1 MPTSKPKPP
10 YTTPQV
16 ADMLNR
22 STSGVRAIG
31 HAHNLGTVIAGVRL
45 WTDMD
50 VARAR
55 VLFAQPRKPR
65 SRRID
70 TP

>member
-1 MPTSKPKPP
+1 MTKPKPP

-16 ADMLNR
+16 ADMLGR
-22 STSGVRAIG
+22 HPSGVRALANK
-31 HAHNLGTVIAGVRL
+31 HHLGQVIAGVRI

-55 VLFAQPRKPR
+55 ALFAAPRKPR
-65 SRRID
+65 KDRRL
-70 TP
+70 PRP